1 LAARICFPI
10 NHGQEHGPDR
20 GDRLSGAPAR
30 DVAAP
35 GAPTRD
41 TAARGLKLFLIL
53 GAVSALGPASM
64 DIYLPSLPTLAREL
78 GTTES
83 SAQLTVSM
91 FLVGLGLGQLVAGP
105 LSDMRGRRGPLL
117 ASLAIYIAATAA
129 CAVAPDI
136 GVLIAARFLQGATAA
151 AGLTVGRAAVL
162 DLFAGAEAARYLSR
176 LVLIYGL
183 APMIAPLV
191 GSEILRL
198 TSWRGVFVVLTVAGA
213 ALLAITAV
221 VLPETLPEERRQP
234 SSLRATTQS
243 LGGLLRH
250 RPVVGYALAL
260 GFGTAAIVAYISGA
274 PFVIQDHFGES
285 AQLFGL
291 LFALNA
297 TAMVTGSQVN
307 AALLGRVEP
316 RRLLA
321 AGVAAMIAA
330 ALVLVVVSLA
340 ELGLVP
346 FAAGLVALMATWGF
360 VPANAIA
367 LAGADHPEV
376 AGSASAL
383 LGLAQ
388 FGIAAT
394 AAPIVGVGGA
404 SPVPMALVILAL
416 AVLAAVSALAIA
428 RPVRRAVSVLG

>member
-1 LAARICFPI
+1 MSR
-10 NHGQEHGPDR
+10 
-20 GDRLSGAPAR
+20 APAR
-30 DVAAP
+30 GLSGDESSEP
-35 GAPTRD
+35 P
-41 TAARGLKLFLIL
+41 ARGVGGHPSSRAPAHGLRLFLIL

-64 DIYLPSLPTLAREL
+64 DIYLPGLPTLTREL

-83 SAQLTVSM
+83 SAQLTVSL

-105 LSDMRGRRGPLL
+105 LSDVRGRRGPLL

-129 CAVAPDI
+129 CAVAPNI
-136 GVLIAARFLQGATAA
+136 GVLVAARFLQGATAA

-162 DLFAGAEAARYLSR
+162 DLFAGANAARYLSR

-191 GSEILRL
+191 GSEILHL
-198 TSWRGVFVVLTVAGA
+198 TSWRGVFVVLVVAGA

-221 VLPETLPEERRQP
+221 VLPETLPVERRQP
-234 SSLRATTQS
+234 SSLRATTRS
-243 LGGLLRH
+243 LGGLLQH
-250 RPVVGYALAL
+250 RRFVGYALAL
-260 GFGTAAIVAYISGA
+260 GFGTASIVAYISGA
-274 PFVIQDHFGES
+274 PFVVQDYYGES

-307 AALLGRVEP
+307 AHLLGRIEP

-321 AGVAAMIAA
+321 FGIAAMIAA
-330 ALVLVVVSLA
+330 ALALVAVA
-340 ELGLVP
+340 AADLGLVA

-360 VPANAIA
+360 IPANAIA
-367 LAGADHPEV
+367 LAGVDHPDV
-376 AGSASAL
+376 AGSVSAL

-388 FGIAAT
+388 FGIAAV
-394 AAPIVGVGGA
+394 AAPLVGAGGA
-404 SPVPMALVILAL
+404 SPMSMALVILAL
-416 AVLAAVSALAIA
+416 AVLCAASALGIA
-428 RPVRRAVSVLG
+428 RPARRPPLSPLRT